1 MPVPDISGL
10 PPFADFEM
18 VVKKFNE
25 LVQKYNNLLVNMD
38 SLNVISLTAD
48 HIDAGTLDANIVTI
62 RSDLTNG
69 YIQIDGTGL
78 IVNNGL
84 FNTFTVD
91 INGNVTM
98 TSALI
103 QSALGYPKI
112 MLNSANNLL
121 LAYASETQ
129 FLNIEASSGAYG
141 TTAMEFVNEQTG
153 QSVAMF
159 ISGVANQ
166 FLMSSNRTIQISALP
181 SGDVRINGS
190 NVIING
196 VTTSGVVYV
205 SATPGGSADMPISF
219 VNGLRTL

>member
-98 TSALI
+98 TSALV
-103 QSALGYPKI
+103 QSAFGYPKVE
-112 MLNSANNLL
+112 LNSAQNLMA
-121 LAYASETQ
+121 AYADHDTYVAFIPAGTGQ
-129 FLNIEASSGAYG
+129 QPQLVFVDGGMTRGFLVRSLGG
-141 TTAMEFVNEQTG
+141 TTLGTIGESLNLQAGAGLQ
-153 QSVAMF
+153 
-159 ISGVANQ
+159 IDGV
-166 FLMSSNRTIQISALP
+166 
-181 SGDVRINGS
+181 
-190 NVIING
+190 NG
-196 VTTSGVVYV
+196 VTSGFWASSVP
-205 SATPGGSADMPISF
+205 SGPADMF
-219 VNGLRTL
+219 VAFAKGIRTQ